1 MASERAAAVA
11 RVGAALLA
19 AAVPCG
25 CAGAREASVPAASA
39 ASTVRIEARDSGRR
53 LELRVGQRFSVAL
66 RANDSTGYSWKVVSS
81 GGPEVRM
88 EGEPAFV
95 EDSRRA
101 GAGGTAT
108 YEFRAAEA
116 GDAALRLVYVR
127 AWERDAKPAGTFS
140 LSVAVT
146 K

>member
-1 MASERAAAVA
+1 MASKRTAAVA

-25 CAGAREASVPAASA
+25 CAGAREASVPAASG
-39 ASTVRIEARDSGRR
+39 ASAVRLEARDSGRR

-66 RANDSTGYSWKVVSS
+66 RANLSTGYSWKVVAS
-81 GGPEVRM
+81 GEPEVRM

-95 EDSRRA
+95 ADSHMA
-101 GAGGTAT
+101 GAGGTLT
-108 YEFRAAEA
+108 YRFRAARA
-116 GDAALRLVYVR
+116 GTGVLKLVYVR
-127 AWERDAKPAGTFS
+127 PWEKDAKPADAFVVT
-140 LSVAVT
+140 VVVT

>member
-1 MASERAAAVA
+1 M
-11 RVGAALLA
+11 
-19 AAVPCG
+19 
-25 CAGAREASVPAASA
+25 PAASG
-39 ASTVRIEARDSGRR
+39 ASAVRLEARDSGRR
-53 LELRVGQRFSVAL
+53 VELRVGQRFSVAL

-81 GGPEVRM
+81 GGPVLRM
-88 EGEPAFV
+88 LGEPAFV

-108 YEFRAAEA
+108 YEFRAEEA

-127 AWERDAKPAGTFS
+127 AWEKDAKPSQTFS
-140 LSVAVT
+140 LTVVVT

>member
-1 MASERAAAVA
+1 MATAARVSAMVLAVA
-11 RVGAALLA
+11 GSF
-19 AAVPCG
+19 G
-25 CAGAREASVPAASA
+25 CAGAREASVPAASG
-39 ASTVRIEARDSGRR
+39 ASTVRLEARDSGRR

-66 RANDSTGYSWKVVSS
+66 RANYSTGYAWKVLSS
-81 GGPEVRM
+81 GEPVIRM
-88 EGEPAFV
+88 HGEPAFV
-95 EDSRRA
+95 EDSRQA

-108 YEFRAAEA
+108 YEFRAEEA

>member
-19 AAVPCG
+19 AVVPCG

-81 GGPEVRM
+81 GEPEVRM

-95 EDSRRA
+95 ADSHMA
-101 GAGGTAT
+101 GAGGTLT
-108 YEFRAAEA
+108 YRFRAARA
-116 GDAALRLVYVR
+116 GTGVLKLVYVR
-127 AWERDAKPAGTFS
+127 PWEKDGTPAATFA
-140 LSVAVT
+140 LTVAVT

>member
-25 CAGAREASVPAASA
+25 CAGAREASVPAASGESA
-39 ASTVRIEARDSGRR
+39 VRLEARDSGRR

-81 GGPEVRM
+81 GEPVVRI

-95 EDSRRA
+95 ADSHMA
-101 GAGGTAT
+101 GAGGTLT
-108 YEFRAAEA
+108 YRFRAARA
-116 GDAALRLVYVR
+116 GTAALKLVYVR
-127 AWERDAKPAGTFS
+127 PWEKDGTPAATFA
-140 LSVAVT
+140 LTVAVT